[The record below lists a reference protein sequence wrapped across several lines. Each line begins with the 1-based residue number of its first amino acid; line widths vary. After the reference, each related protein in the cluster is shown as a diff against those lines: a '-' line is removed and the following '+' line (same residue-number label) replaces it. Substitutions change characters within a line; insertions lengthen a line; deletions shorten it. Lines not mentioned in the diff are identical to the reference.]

1 MESFGN
7 GIKFHHINE
16 TKGGYNNKRII
27 ITTTGTQKL
36 SDTRI
41 SQPNVSEGN
50 FYDNEVNREFHAVRI
65 KLCIMWRK
73 ITSNKC
79 ILSLINRRNIRFART
94 CQ

>member
-16 TKGGYNNKRII
+16 TKGGYNNKRIM

-65 KLCIMWRK
+65 KWRMWRK

-79 ILSLINRRNIRFART
+79 ILSLINRRNIRIART
-94 CQ
+94 CP